1 MSKKF
6 SIDVDGVK
14 MVKKQLDGV
23 QQIENEKLATLGDE
37 LYAFGR
43 AVAENGFAHADY
55 AGTNDV
61 EVGGFVRHRTRME
74 VNFTIWARGSSVLFI
89 EFGTGVLHYE
99 HPMADDYEM
108 HHGTYGQGKGNNSSW
123 VYKGEAGTSG
133 IPVRDGVFR
142 TTGNDPAAAM
152 YKAWRS
158 IQEGVEYRIR
168 RWS

>member
-6 SIDVDGVK
+6 SIEVDGVK
-14 MVKKQLDGV
+14 TAKKQLDGI

-37 LYAFGR
+37 VYAFAR
-43 AVAENGFAHADY
+43 AVAENGFLHADY
-55 AGTNDV
+55 AGKNDV
-61 EVGGFVRHRTRME
+61 EVGGFIRHKTRME

-89 EFGTGVLHYE
+89 EFGTGIFHPE
-99 HPMADDYEM
+99 HPLGDQYEM
-108 HHGTYGQGKGNNSSW
+108 KHGTYGQGKGMNSSW
-123 VYKGEAGTSG
+123 VYKGEGGTSG

-152 YKAWRS
+152 FKAWVS
-158 IQEGVEYRIR
+158 IQDGVRDRIR